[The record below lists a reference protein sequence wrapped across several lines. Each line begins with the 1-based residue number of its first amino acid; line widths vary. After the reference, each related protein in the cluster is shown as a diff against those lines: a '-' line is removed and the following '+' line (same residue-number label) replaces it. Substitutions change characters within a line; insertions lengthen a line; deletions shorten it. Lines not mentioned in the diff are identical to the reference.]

1 MALKAL
7 HKRHVVQTKQTKSV
21 INERNA
27 LEELRGHCGIVKLY
41 GSFQNRDCLYFA
53 LEIVPGG
60 ELWSALYNVPSPLPK
75 GDAGGISSKAAMF
88 YGGCVTSA
96 LDHIHSRGALEAGHA
111 RQPVL
116 ERAAS
121 PSHLHPSGCRAAQGM
136 RTGT

>member
-27 LEELRGHCGIVKLY
+27 LDELRGHLGIVKLY

-75 GDAGGISSKAAMF
+75 GEMGGISSKAAMF
-88 YGGCVTSA
+88 YAASVASA
-96 LDHIHSRGALEAGHA
+96 LDHIHGRGASIA
-111 RQPVL
+111 RPARPARPPGGSTPPL
-116 ERAAS
+116 
-121 PSHLHPSGCRAAQGM
+121 LFCAAQGM
-136 RTGT
+136 PTVT